1 MTAYPFRLV
10 MLRHGPTEW
19 NDAGRIQ
26 GRSDQPLSAAGRAVV
41 SGWRLPDRFRTY
53 RWVASPLVRAR
64 ETAALMGHDEATVE
78 PALIESDWGQWE
90 GQTLSELRARYGRD
104 MATLEAKGLDF
115 RPPGGESP
123 RDVQARLAP
132 WLARLAADGQPL
144 VAVCHKGVIR
154 ALTALANGW
163 DMCGPPPE
171 KIRNAAA
178 HCFSVDAQGRPAVE
192 RLNLP
197 LAP

>member
-1 MTAYPFRLV
+1 MTAPAIRLV

-19 NDAGRIQ
+19 NETGRIQ

-41 SGWRLPDRFRTY
+41 RGWRLPEAFREH
-53 RWVASPLVRAR
+53 RWVTSPLARAR
-64 ETAALMGHDEATVE
+64 ETAALMGHDDATVE
-78 PALIESDWGQWE
+78 PALIETDWGHWE
-90 GQTLSELRARYGRD
+90 GRTLAELRQRHGGE
-104 MATLEAKGLDF
+104 MAALEARGLDF

-132 WLARLAADGQPL
+132 WLARISAAGQPL

-154 ALTALANGW
+154 ALTALASGW
-163 DMCGPPPE
+163 DMSGPPPE

-178 HCFSVDAQGRPAVE
+178 HCFSVDADGSPAVE
-192 RLNLP
+192 RLNLSLTP
-197 LAP
+197 